1 MNKKLLRNVIA
12 GSYALAL
19 HIIIVFLLLVN
30 FDSVPT
36 RVAVPRTIDIV
47 QATMVDEQ
55 YVLDGIAQR
64 QEQLEEKA
72 RLEKE
77 VLDHKKEK
85 LQIQQQKRKDAIEHE
100 KKRID
105 KQKREANAKLKAIE
119 KNKKAAE
126 LKKKKKE
133 NDEKKR
139 ANAAKKL
146 KAEKEKKVAE
156 KKKKVAEEKRRK
168 QAEDKAKKAE
178 AHQLLQEGL
187 ASEMR
192 EKEAH
197 RISGMVN
204 KHIGMIR
211 QRIRRDWIEP
221 ANATQGMECILRVI
235 LLSNG
240 DVKKVSIVKS
250 SGNANFDRS
259 ASSAVNKA
267 APWPQPGDPKVAAM
281 FKDFK
286 FVFRPQ

>member
-55 YVLDGIAQR
+55 YILDGIAQR

-126 LKKKKKE
+126 
-133 NDEKKR
+133 
-139 ANAAKKL
+139 
-146 KAEKEKKVAE
+146 KEKKVAE

-168 QAEDKAKKAE
+168 QAEEKAKKAE
-178 AHQLLQEGL
+178 AHQLLQDGL
-187 ASEMR
+187 VTEMR

-197 RISGMVN
+197 RISGVVN
-204 KHIGMIR
+204 KHIGMIG
-211 QRIRRDWIEP
+211 QRIRRYWIEP

-259 ASSAVNKA
+259 ASSAVYKA
-267 APWPQPGDPKVAAM
+267 APWPHPGDPKVVAM